1 MIIII
6 EGAQGSGKTHLIRSL
21 KETISKLDYKIP
33 NKNIIFYKFKH
44 VEYMDKL
51 EFNDIEGDKSFHY
64 FTISNTLTILSLQE
78 LILSNNVFIF
88 DRGIFS
94 AYVWS
99 ILRKR
104 VDVNRLK
111 LELRNLLKLTSY
123 NNCHIIRIKSNH
135 KMERDHADIFDKHAN
150 VSLEN
155 GIFDELFKLNM
166 NLIDCKDKNNTFTEV
181 TNAFDKLSEAELF
194 SAFRKISSLNHYK

>member
-6 EGAQGSGKTHLIRSL
+6 EGAQGSGKTHLIKSL

-33 NKNIIFYKFKH
+33 DKKIIFYKYKH

-51 EFNDIEGDKSFHY
+51 EFNDMEGDKSFHY
-64 FTISNTLTILSLQE
+64 FTISNTLTILGLHE
-78 LILSNNVFIF
+78 LILSDTVFVF

-104 VDVNRLK
+104 MDINRLK
-111 LELRNLLKLTSY
+111 LELRNLLMLNSY
-123 NNCHIIRIKSNH
+123 RNCHIIRIKSNN
-135 KMERDHADIFDKHAN
+135 KMERDHTDIFDKHAN

-155 GIFDELFKLNM
+155 GIFDELFKLNS
-166 NLIDCKDKNNTFTEV
+166 NLIDCKDKNNTFTEI
-181 TNAFDKLSEAELF
+181 TNTFDKLSEAELF
-194 SAFRKISSLNHYK
+194 TTFRKISSLNRYK

>member
-6 EGAQGSGKTHLIRSL
+6 EGAQGSGKTHLINSL
-21 KETISKLDYKIP
+21 KRNLKIADEYTP
-33 NKNIIFYKFKH
+33 HEFKNVIFYKYKH

-51 EFNDIEGDKSFHY
+51 EFNDIEGDESFHY
-64 FTISNTLTILSLQE
+64 FTISNTLTILGLRDLVMSDK
-78 LILSNNVFIF
+78 VFVF

-104 VDVNRLK
+104 LDTDRLK
-111 LELRNLLKLTSY
+111 KELTNLLNLDSY
-123 NNCHIIRIKSNH
+123 NNCHIIRIKSNTGM
-135 KMERDHADIFDKHAN
+135 KRDHTDIFDKHAN

-155 GIFDELFKLNM
+155 NIFDQLFNLNMELINNSINKNSFTEITNKLDKISEIELFQTFRTILN
-166 NLIDCKDKNNTFTEV
+166 KN
-181 TNAFDKLSEAELF
+181 
-194 SAFRKISSLNHYK
+194 